1 MGGAVP
7 AAPVAPSGGKGKM
20 KLILAIVIVVVVLGG
35 AGAGAYMWYKQQN
48 NPNHIFKAA
57 VSNLFKT
64 KSVTQTATSS
74 DVNGAVKFDVT
85 NVKDPKISADVT
97 VKSSDVTFD
106 MSTYGTLQN
115 SYLKFKSFG
124 NSALDN
130 YFSAVTNKWVQLRK
144 DGTVPA
150 NVNTNFSD
158 LADPRVFA
166 FGDFIFGNFSSSQ
179 QKTLTDFVMAN
190 NIYKYDSKAVTTTTL
205 DGHKTYVYPITENV
219 SKLKDLN
226 TKAAGYMGLSDSDIK
241 TALDNL
247 GGNKSV
253 KLYVDAST
261 KEFVKV
267 TLTSDG
273 SPITNT
279 YTDYDATT
287 LPSQPSADITWAQ
300 LESAFGNSL

>member
-1 MGGAVP
+1 MGGVSASAASP
-7 AAPVAPSGGKGKM
+7 AGKGKL
-20 KLILAIVIVVVVLGG
+20 KLLLAIVIVVVVLGG

-48 NPNHIFKAA
+48 SPDHIFKVA

-64 KSVTQTATSS
+64 KSVTQTAKSS
-74 DVNGAVKFDVT
+74 DVNGTVKYDVA
-85 NVKDPKISADVT
+85 NIKDPKISAAVT

-106 MSTYGTLQN
+106 MATYGTLQN

-124 NSALDN
+124 NSTLDS
-130 YFSAVTNKWVQLRK
+130 YFSDVTNKWVQLRK

-150 NVNTNFSD
+150 NINTNFSD
-158 LADPRVFA
+158 MADPRVFV

-179 QKTLTDFVMAN
+179 QKTLTDFVVSN

-205 DGHKTYVYPITENV
+205 DGKKTYVYPITENV

-226 TKAAGYMGLSDSDIK
+226 TKAAGYLGLSTADIK
-241 TALDNL
+241 TALASV
-247 GGNKSV
+247 GGNDSV

-273 SPITNT
+273 SPVTNT
-279 YTDYDATT
+279 YTDYDSTT
-287 LPSQPSADITWAQ
+287 LPSEPSADITWAQ
-300 LESAFGNSL
+300 LENTFGNSL